1 MKTLTDEQLA
11 KLVVK
16 TRLGGFFAGDYDQ
29 VLLAL
34 EELADLRMWAESEES
49 VIEENAELTE

>member
-1 MKTLTDEQLA
+1 MKILTDEQLA

-16 TRLGGFFAGDYDQ
+16 THLGGFFAGDYDQ

-34 EELADLRMWAESEES
+34 EELADLRAWAESEES
-49 VIEENAELTE
+49 IEEENAELTE

>member
-1 MKTLTDEQLA
+1 MKILTDEQLA

-16 TRLGGFFAGDYDQ
+16 TRLGGFYSKDYDE
-29 VLLAL
+29 VLWAL
-34 EELADLRMWAESEES
+34 QELQDLRSWAESEES

>member
-1 MKTLTDEQLA
+1 MKTLTDEELI

-16 TRLGGFFAGDYDQ
+16 TRLGGFYSGDYDQ
-29 VLLAL
+29 VLVAL
-34 EELADLRMWAESEES
+34 EELADLRAWAESEES